1 MNRVKIGIAGASGY
15 TGGELLRIL
24 MHHPQ
29 ADIRAAHSRNH
40 AGKPLAEIHSDL
52 LGESELKFAGEI
64 ADDIDVLFLCLG
76 HGEAEKYLSL
86 RRPAARVKI
95 IDFSQDHRLAR
106 EPDHGFTYG
115 LPELNKAA
123 ITRTSRV
130 ANPGCFATG
139 IQLALLPLAH
149 SGQLRSDVHV
159 SAITGSTGAGQG
171 LAETSHFSWRNNN
184 VQVYKAFEHQHL
196 GEIYQSLKQLQP
208 KEEIHLNFI
217 PMRGN
222 FSRGI
227 LSALYLDSALPL
239 AEAYEIYSNYYRSHP
254 FVHLSRKNPDVKQV
268 VNTNN
273 CVLYLEKHANKLL
286 IISVIDN
293 LVKGA
298 SGQAV
303 QNMNLMFGLDET
315 SGLRLKAIGY

>member
-1 MNRVKIGIAGASGY
+1 MNKVRISIAGASGY

-24 MHHPQ
+24 IPHPH
-29 ADIRAAHSRNH
+29 ADIRAAFSRNH
-40 AGKPLAEIHSDL
+40 AGKPIAEIHSDL
-52 LGESELKFAGEI
+52 LGESELKFASEI
-64 ADDIDVLFLCLG
+64 NEDIDVLFLCLG
-76 HGEAEKYLSL
+76 HGESEKYLKNHRL
-86 RRPAARVKI
+86 AGQVKI

-106 EPDHGFTYG
+106 HPDHGFVYG

-123 ITRTSRV
+123 IASASRV
-130 ANPGCFATG
+130 ANPGCFATS

-149 SGQLRSDVHV
+149 SGRLHGEVHV

-171 LAETSHFSWRNNN
+171 LMETSHFSWRNNN

-208 KEEIHLNFI
+208 EEEIHLNFI

-227 LSALYLDSALPL
+227 LSALYLNSEVSL
-239 AEAYEIYSNYYRSHP
+239 AEAYEIYSKYYRQHP
-254 FVHLSRKNPDVKQV
+254 FVYLSRKNPDVKQV

-273 CVLYLEKHANKLL
+273 CVLYFEKHANKLL

-315 SGLRLKAIGY
+315 LGLKLKAIGY

>member
-1 MNRVKIGIAGASGY
+1 MNKVRIGIAGASGY

-24 MHHPQ
+24 MPHPQ
-29 ADIRAAHSRNH
+29 ADIRAAFSRNH
-40 AGKPLAEIHSDL
+40 AGKPIVEIHSDL
-52 LGESELKFAGEI
+52 LGESELKFASEI
-64 ADDIDVLFLCLG
+64 DEDIDVLFLCLG
-76 HGEAEKYLSL
+76 HGESEKYLKNH
-86 RRPAARVKI
+86 RPAGHVKI

-106 EPDHGFTYG
+106 EPDHGFVYG

-123 ITRTSRV
+123 IASALRV
-130 ANPGCFATG
+130 ANPGCFATS

-149 SGQLRSDVHV
+149 AGRLHGEVHV

-208 KEEIHLNFI
+208 EEEIHLNFI

-227 LSALYLDSALPL
+227 LSALYLNSEVSL
-239 AEAYEIYSNYYRSHP
+239 AEAYEIYSKYCRQHP

-273 CVLYLEKHANKLL
+273 CVLYFEKHANKLL

-303 QNMNLMFGLDET
+303 QNMNLMFGLEET
-315 SGLRLKAIGY
+315 LGLKLKAIGY

>member
-29 ADIRAAHSRNH
+29 ADIRAAFSRNH
-40 AGKPLAEIHSDL
+40 AGKSIAEIHSDL
-52 LGESELKFAGEI
+52 LGESELKFASEI
-64 ADDIDVLFLCLG
+64 NEDIDVLFLCLG
-76 HGEAEKYLSL
+76 HGESEKYLKNHRL
-86 RRPAARVKI
+86 AGQVKI

-106 EPDHGFTYG
+106 EPDHGFVYG

-123 ITRTSRV
+123 IARASRV

-149 SGQLRSDVHV
+149 AGQLRSDVHV

-208 KEEIHLNFI
+208 GEEIQLNFI

-227 LSALYLDSALPL
+227 LSALYLDSAVPL
-239 AEAYEIYSNYYRSHP
+239 AEAYEIYSNYYRPHP

-298 SGQAV
+298 AGQAV
-303 QNMNLMFGLDET
+303 QNMNLMFGFDET
-315 SGLRLKAIGY
+315 LGLKLKAIGY